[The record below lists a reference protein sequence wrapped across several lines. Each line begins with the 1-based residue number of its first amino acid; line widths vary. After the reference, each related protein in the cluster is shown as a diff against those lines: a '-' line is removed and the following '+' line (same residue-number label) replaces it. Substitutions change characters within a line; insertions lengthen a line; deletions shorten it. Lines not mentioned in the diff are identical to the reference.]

1 MGISSLTLPR
11 QVSLNH
17 CFRVPINISR
27 LLSQQILFT
36 TQNVLTRQSDRV
48 GYALLKVIAAY
59 LEYHMYLTLDV
70 ETETTLAAG
79 EVNLL
84 KFQQL
89 LEVSR
94 FIQS

>member
-11 QVSLNH
+11 HVSLNH
-17 CFRVPINISR
+17 CFCIPINISQ

-36 TQNVLTRQSDRV
+36 TQNILRWQSDQV
-48 GYALLKVIAAY
+48 GYALLKVITAY
-59 LEYHMYLTLDV
+59 LEYYMYLMLDI
-70 ETETTLAAG
+70 ETETTLVAK

>member
-1 MGISSLTLPR
+1 
-11 QVSLNH
+11 
-17 CFRVPINISR
+17 
-27 LLSQQILFT
+27 
-36 TQNVLTRQSDRV
+36 
-48 GYALLKVIAAY
+48 
-59 LEYHMYLTLDV
+59 MYLTLDV